1 MSILDIFKGDAFS
14 SVTLTDAIKDERVY
28 PGRLGEL
35 GLFHETSVPTLDI
48 AIERVGDLLQLVSP
62 SARGAPGGV
71 RDMPKRSIT
80 SLSIPHFERSWSVY
94 ADEVQ
99 GVRAFGSET
108 ELRSVQSLVAEK
120 MIANVADLD
129 LTAEYARI
137 GAIQGIVTY
146 KGGQS
151 LNLFA
156 TLGYAQPDEVDFDLD
171 NANPI
176 DGALRKKC
184 AGVIRDVRKA
194 LGGVKFDSLHAFVG
208 DDFFDDLLIHREVRE
223 TFKGWSEAQI
233 LRESYI
239 GKNRSSNP
247 MFEFGG
253 IVWENYGAIDS
264 AGDGALL
271 GIDKDSAKF
280 VPVGVPNLF
289 RSYYGPADY
298 TDTVN
303 QPGRRLYARQW
314 PMPSDKGINGSVQ
327 SNMLHVCT
335 RPAALMRAK
344 RT

>member
-1 MSILDIFKGDAFS
+1 MPMLDIFRGDAFS
-14 SVTLTDAIKDERVY
+14 ATTLTDAIKDQRPY

-35 GLFHETSVPTLDI
+35 GLFRETSVPTLDV
-48 AIERVGDLLQLVSP
+48 AIERVGDLIQLVPPSP
-62 SARGAPGGV
+62 RGGPGST

-99 GVRAFGSET
+99 GVRKFGSEYD
-108 ELRSVQSLVAEK
+108 LQSVQDLVAEK
-120 MIANVADLD
+120 ILANVVDLD
-129 LTAEYARI
+129 LTAEYARL

-146 KGGQS
+146 KGGQT
-151 LNLFA
+151 LNLFSV
-156 TLGYAQPDEVDFDLD
+156 LGYAQPDEVDFDLD
-171 NANPI
+171 AANPV
-176 DGALRKKC
+176 DGALRRKC
-184 AGVIRDVRKA
+184 AGVIRTARKE
-194 LGGVKFDSLHAFVG
+194 LGGVKFDYLHAFVG
-208 DDFFDDLLIHREVRE
+208 DSFFDDLLTHREVRE
-223 TFKGWSEAQI
+223 TYKGWSEAQI

-253 IVWENYGAIDS
+253 IVFENYGAIED

-271 GIDKDSAKF
+271 GIHEDSAKF

-303 QPGRRLYARQW
+303 TAGRRMYARQW
-314 PMPSDKGINGSVQ
+314 PMPNDKGINGSTQ
-327 SNMLHVCT
+327 SNMLHICT
-335 RPAALMRAK
+335 RPGCLLRAT